1 MRIFKSAKNSLT
13 LTVVFF
19 LSSITALQVRAGV
32 IVQHT
37 NPSSIYNLADAYIGQ
52 SFTTPTGQSYTD
64 IKFSWLN
71 ASNDTQLAVGTLYL
85 FETEYNPTPG
95 SLSSLVS
102 GQYYAKSESITSG
115 AYEFGPSVTL
125 YGGTKYYA
133 YMDNS
138 GGLLSGATS
147 SLNSSYSG
155 GDYYQPGSG
164 GGTPPSYQN
173 ASINY
178 VLSSTSYDAHFRLQG
193 TVVPEPNTAIAMGLL
208 GVVGFAGNRRRR
220 RASDSL
226 LGTSEHNH
234 RSSYM
239 TEASL

>member
-1 MRIFKSAKNSLT
+1 MKQILVILT
-13 LTVVFF
+13 LFTLFTH
-19 LSSITALQVRAGV
+19 SSLHVSAGV

-37 NPSSIYNLADAYIGQ
+37 DSVNFDLDDAYIGQ
-52 SFTTPTGQSYTD
+52 SFTTPTGPAYTD

-71 ASNDTQLAVGTLYL
+71 ASTDTQLAVGTLYL

-125 YGGTKYYA
+125 HGGTKYYA

-138 GGLLSGATS
+138 GGLLSGATLS
-147 SLNSSYSG
+147 SNGSYSG

-164 GGTPPSYQN
+164 LGSPPSYQVD
-173 ASINY
+173 SINY
-178 VLSSTSYDAHFRLQG
+178 ALFSSVGTYDVHFRLQG
-193 TVVPEPNTAIAMGLL
+193 TVVPEPSTAIAMGLL

-220 RASDSL
+220 RSA
-226 LGTSEHNH
+226 TV
-234 RSSYM
+234 
-239 TEASL
+239 